1 MSDFIVEA
9 IQAAMK
15 ASETK
20 AAEAVQVAKPPD
32 AATVEKF
39 NEIMAT
45 ADIRPENQIVK
56 EPTPTRVPFA
66 DRVGEAFH
74 AAEARQF
81 ETYGKLNRLVDI
93 SKTRALSLTELMELQ
108 YQVANLSI
116 QQELVAKV
124 IDRGSQAIQTLFKNQ

>member
-66 DRVGEAFH
+66 DRVGDSNSTVQKH
-74 AAEARQF
+74 QF
-81 ETYGKLNRLVDI
+81 FSTQLSSQSNSHNPYMITGKTIAL
-93 SKTRALSLTELMELQ
+93 TRWTF
-108 YQVANLSI
+108 
-116 QQELVAKV
+116 VAK
-124 IDRGSQAIQTLFKNQ
+124 

>member
-1 MSDFIVEA
+1 MKA
-9 IQAAMK
+9 TTIQAA
-15 ASETK
+15 ET
-20 AAEAVQVAKPPD
+20 VQVVQPPD
-32 AATVEKF
+32 VKLVEKF

-45 ADIRPENQIVK
+45 ADIRPENQIVQ

-81 ETYGKLNRLVDI
+81 ETYGKLRELVDV
-93 SKTRALSLTELMELQ
+93 SKTRTMSLTELMEMQ

>member
-32 AATVEKF
+32 TATVEKF

-93 SKTRALSLTELMELQ
+93 SKTRTLSLTELMELQ

>member
-15 ASETK
+15 ATTIQ
-20 AAEAVQVAKPPD
+20 AAETVQVVQPPD
-32 AATVEKF
+32 VKLVEKF

-45 ADIRPENQIVK
+45 ADIRPENQIVQ

-81 ETYGKLNRLVDI
+81 ETYGKLRELVDV
-93 SKTRALSLTELMELQ
+93 SKTRTMSLTELMEMQ